1 MFETHIERLYR
12 VNMNLKESESLLLI
26 TDDTK
31 SYLIDLLEEF
41 YEVGRSISKTGKKI
55 IAILPLDSTERSH
68 QKRYG

>member
-41 YEVGRSISKTGKKI
+41 YEVGRSISKQVKKY
-55 IAILPLDSTERSH
+55 AILPLDSTERSH